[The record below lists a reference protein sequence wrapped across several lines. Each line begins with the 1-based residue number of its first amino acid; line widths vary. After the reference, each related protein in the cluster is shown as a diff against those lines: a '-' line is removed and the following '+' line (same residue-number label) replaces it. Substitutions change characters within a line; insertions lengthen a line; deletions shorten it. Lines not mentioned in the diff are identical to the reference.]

1 MTDIEDPEV
10 AVIARVVEALDLL
23 DAEERGR
30 VLRYL
35 AARYADRDKQREG
48 Q

>member
-1 MTDIEDPEV
+1 MTDIKDPEV

-23 DAEERGR
+23 DDEERGR

-35 AARYADRDKQREG
+35 AARYADLDKQEG
-48 Q
+48 L